1 MRGGGGLSA
10 DGGGDVGRALTDFPR
25 QGAGMFPT
33 APTAHTEK
41 AQANGLGIG
50 HNNRSQGLKARDNHP
65 RGIHQIKPVLKSSNH
80 SNVPFPRGSPW
91 LLWFAPSVQGRGSGK
106 LLGYPDPDY

>member
-1 MRGGGGLSA
+1 
-10 DGGGDVGRALTDFPR
+10 
-25 QGAGMFPT
+25 MFPT
-33 APTAHTEK
+33 APTAHNEK

-80 SNVPFPRGSPW
+80 SNAQFPGVVSQVDMVRTFGAGEGNRKTFRVPCQDF
-91 LLWFAPSVQGRGSGK
+91 LIDQGTLNNQKFSIKGQNEKKG
-106 LLGYPDPDY
+106 